1 MNESL
6 DARVRRV
13 LGLPGVLG
21 VGLLAAALAFGLG
34 GLLPIER
41 ELQALRDDVRR
52 IEAGLTRGA
61 ASREPAASDPAE
73 LLAGFYRYFPAS
85 QDLPGAVRA
94 IHERAAAEGLV
105 LDTGEYRLMREPS
118 LRMLRYQVTLPVKG
132 PYPKVR
138 RFIERALFEV
148 PGLSLDDVSL
158 RREAIGEAAVEARV
172 QFSLFLG
179 QP

>member
-6 DARVRRV
+6 DAQVRRV

-21 VGLLAAALAFGLG
+21 VGVLAAVLAYG
-34 GLLPIER
+34 GAGMLPMER
-41 ELQALRDDVRR
+41 ELQAMRDDVRR
-52 IEAGLTRGA
+52 IEAER
-61 ASREPAASDPAE
+61 ASGPSARDLATADPSL

-85 QDLPGAVRA
+85 KDLPGTVLA
-94 IHERAAAEGLV
+94 IHERASAEGLA
-105 LDTGEYRLMREPS
+105 LDTGEYRLTREPS
-118 LRMLRYQVTLPVKG
+118 LRMLRYQITLPVKAS
-132 PYPKVR
+132 YPKVR
-138 RFIERALFEV
+138 RFIERTLFEV

-172 QFSLFLG
+172 QFSLFLA